1 MSHNATSAV
10 FHWWRRAQ
18 SCPILRGQNTFR
30 IHILTRSCW
39 ALEELL
45 GAETFLG
52 PIMES
57 TVFSG
62 APGPRR
68 GQFSHLPVVPRNSH
82 VTHFDP
88 KKAFC
93 AEMCWEGHALTGPC
107 HWPHIL
113 HLLGLGHNG
122 GVMGRWTRRTV
133 TDPKCNITGALCF
146 LIWVLICLLTFI

>member
-52 PIMES
+52 PIVES
-57 TVFSG
+57 TVFLRSPRTQERSVLTPACG
-62 APGPRR
+62 A
-68 GQFSHLPVVPRNSH
+68 Q
-82 VTHFDP
+82 
-88 KKAFC
+88 
-93 AEMCWEGHALTGPC
+93 EQPC
-107 HWPHIL
+107 HTLRPQEGFLCRDVLGRPCSHWPLSLASH
-113 HLLGLGHNG
+113 
-122 GVMGRWTRRTV
+122 
-133 TDPKCNITGALCF
+133 PPPP
-146 LIWVLICLLTFI
+146 WVGSQWRCDGQVDTKDSD